1 MEKEYK
7 LKESYETENAIV
19 RIFVPVN
26 STEEDTK
33 RVIQDF
39 FQVSYEMAL
48 DSYKKGKIS
57 IATKP

>member
-7 LKESYETENAIV
+7 LKESFETENAIV

-33 RVIQDF
+33 RVIKDY
-39 FQVSYEMAL
+39 FQASYEMAL